1 MSLPDIVDTLK
12 KMEDM
17 AEAAEFELRQSGQM
31 KDPEIAGV
39 LLKDAYKDYGHPTP
53 LKKGDLVKLKSEKT
67 PYAQPSPDA
76 IALVVEVWEPVTAKE
91 ASVAVQEKFSQIY
104 REDILIFCR
113 VMGVWVYFSVDS
125 RYFEKVGEIE
135 ID

>member
-1 MSLPDIVDTLK
+1 
-12 KMEDM
+12 
-17 AEAAEFELRQSGQM
+17 
-31 KDPEIAGV
+31 
-39 LLKDAYKDYGHPTP
+39 
-53 LKKGDLVKLKSEKT
+53 
-67 PYAQPSPDA
+67 
-76 IALVVEVWEPVTAKE
+76 VEVWEPVTAKE